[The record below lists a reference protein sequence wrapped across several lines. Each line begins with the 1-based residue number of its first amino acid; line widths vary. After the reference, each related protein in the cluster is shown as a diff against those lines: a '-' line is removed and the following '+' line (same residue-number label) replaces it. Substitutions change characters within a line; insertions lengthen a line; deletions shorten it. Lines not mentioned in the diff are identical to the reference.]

1 MAPTLNHLKKALR
14 LGTSLSRRSALAGAL
29 IFVPVIGQAA
39 QPVIDTTSA
48 AKLSEQL
55 NATREQTKVL
65 NGISSAS
72 EATHTEVQD
81 RAPASPKTKEGA
93 K

>member
-1 MAPTLNHLKKALR
+1 MARTFTDLKQALR

-48 AKLSEQL
+48 VKLSEQL
-55 NATREQTKVL
+55 NAIREQVKAQ
-65 NGISSAS
+65 NGLSESDAPRTEGEDRNLAS
-72 EATHTEVQD
+72 VKTE
-81 RAPASPKTKEGA
+81 EGA

>member
-39 QPVIDTTSA
+39 KPVIDTTSA

-55 NATREQTKVL
+55 NSIREQIKAQ
-65 NGISSAS
+65 NGISSSSDAQRADG
-72 EATHTEVQD
+72 ED
-81 RAPASPKTKEGA
+81 RSPASPKTKEGA

>member
-55 NATREQTKVL
+55 NSIREQTKVL
-65 NGISSAS
+65 NGISESD
-72 EATHTEVQD
+72 ATHTDVQD
-81 RAPASPKTKEGA
+81 RAPASPKTKEGV

>member
-48 AKLSEQL
+48 AKLI
-55 NATREQTKVL
+55 EQTKVL